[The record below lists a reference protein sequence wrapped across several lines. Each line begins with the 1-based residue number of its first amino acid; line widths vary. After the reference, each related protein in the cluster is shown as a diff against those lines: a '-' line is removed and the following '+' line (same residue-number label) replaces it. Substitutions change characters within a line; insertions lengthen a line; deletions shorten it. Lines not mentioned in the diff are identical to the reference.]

1 MYSQTISLIMTE
13 WSFDFPPSYWL
24 QIWMLLSINIP
35 GSLWTSLHFF
45 FVLISQFH
53 LLTGIFFNCLIG
65 NQTNILHF
73 LHQTGNYFFNLLELC
88 VMECNL
94 FHLGF
99 LKNISYFCPSFKI
112 VFLLSKYVLCTQNPR
127 NCLRIQERVLIPRP
141 KIRDSC

>member
-1 MYSQTISLIMTE
+1 MIFHPPTDYKFECYCLLTFPDPCELHCIFFCFNFTIS
-13 WSFDFPPSYWL
+13 F
-24 QIWMLLSINIP
+24 IN
-35 GSLWTSLHFF
+35 WN
-45 FVLISQFH
+45 
-53 LLTGIFFNCLIG
+53 FFNCLIG

>member
-1 MYSQTISLIMTE
+1 MTE
-13 WSFDFPPSYWL
+13 WSSDFPPSYWL

-35 GSLWTSLHFF
+35 GSLQTSLHF

-65 NQTNILHF
+65 SQTNTFPF

-94 FHLGF
+94 LHLVF
-99 LKNISYFCPSFKI
+99 LKNINYLCPSFKI
-112 VFLLSKYVLCTQNPR
+112 MFILSKYVLHTWENIWNPR
-127 NCLRIQERVLIPRP
+127 EGIET
-141 KIRDSC
+141 